1 MGAGVSRIVTS
12 RARSRIRRLNPVTY
26 TREKLAGFAVRLLT
40 KPVRG
45 YTLFIPN
52 DIGNLKRFIRKGD
65 VVLVEGAERISQII
79 KYMTQ
84 SSWSHAALYV
94 GDEPLKR
101 DPELKKKLIAE
112 FGDDA
117 HTLIVEAL
125 VESGVVYSPIS
136 KYSDFNLRVCRP
148 YNLAN
153 GDLSRLID
161 EAMRALGGSYDIRNV
176 IDLARYFLPVSL
188 VPRRFRRK
196 ALQFGSGEPTRVI
209 CSSMIA
215 ECFARVKF
223 PIVPSFEELP
233 VDSSLAQRAGL
244 RRLISRPDVRRYGVL
259 RRVSTTLITPRDFDL
274 SPYFEVVKF
283 NVIEDL
289 KFDYRKIMWAEE
301 EPPAHRKLGKSA

>member
-1 MGAGVSRIVTS
+1 MGAGVSRLVTS
-12 RARSRIRRLNPVTY
+12 RMRSRIGRLNPVTHI
-26 TREKLAGFAVRLLT
+26 REKLVGFGVRILT
-40 KPVRG
+40 KPVSG

-101 DPELKKKLIAE
+101 DPELKKKLTTE

-117 HTLIVEAL
+117 DALIVEAL
-125 VESGVVYSPIS
+125 VESGVVYSPLS
-136 KYSDFNLRVCRP
+136 KYRDFNLRVCRP
-148 YNLAN
+148 YNLSN
-153 GDLSRLID
+153 GDLNRLID

-176 IDLARYFLPVSL
+176 IDLARYFLPVNL

-215 ECFARVKF
+215 ECFERVKF
-223 PIVPSFEELP
+223 PIVPSFEEFPL
-233 VDSSLAQRAGL
+233 DSSLARPTGL
-244 RRLISRPDVRRYGVL
+244 RRLISRTNVRRYGVL

-274 SPYFEVVKF
+274 SPYFEIVKF

-301 EPPAHRKLGKSA
+301 EPSAQRKLGKSA